1 MRNESYSNYGRA
13 SNGGGH
19 GLAILSA
26 IAFGVAMGMLFAPS
40 EGRRL
45 RGQIRDGAQR
55 LGRRAADG
63 YNTAAEKATH
73 VLDRGRSAVDSG
85 KEAFQQA
92 RSDIRSPADM

>member
-1 MRNESYSNYGRA
+1 MRNDNYSNYGKT
-13 SNGGGH
+13 SDGGGH
-19 GLAILSA
+19 GFAILSA

-63 YNTAAEKATH
+63 YNNAAETASH
-73 VLDRGRSAVDSG
+73 MLDRGRSAVDSG
-85 KEAFQQA
+85 KDAFQQA
-92 RSDIRSPADM
+92 RSDMRSPADM